1 MTSHAQRILSTPFT
15 LLKDR
20 SAASAVEFAL
30 VMPVFLIVLFGII
43 VYGSYLAMIHGLQQ
57 LTAEAARAAVG
68 GLSDGERLSLA
79 QTDINGN
86 VGSYMMLEPARLT
99 IVSAATDS
107 RSGTFT
113 VTLRYDA
120 SDMFIFNMPQFVPAP
135 SAVIVR
141 AASIQRGGY

>member
-1 MTSHAQRILSTPFT
+1 MTSHAQRILSTPFR
-15 LLKDR
+15 LLKDC

-43 VYGSYLAMIHGLQQ
+43 VYGSYLAMIHGVQQ

-79 QTDINGN
+79 QTDVNGN
-86 VGSYMMLEPARLT
+86 VGSYMMLQPARLT

-107 RSGTFT
+107 SSGTFT

-135 SAVIVR
+135 SPVIVR